1 MDKNK
6 ALKDARANYKAA
18 MVSSGAAF
26 MIVLVLIDP
35 DTYLLSA
42 LNGLELFGTKVAP
55 ALFPFFFFSG
65 LITRLGGAERAGALF
80 RRPASL
86 FYNVP
91 GCGGYV
97 WCMSVLSGYPVG
109 AKLTREL
116 YEGGAIDRAQ
126 ARAIASFTSTSGPL
140 FVVGTV
146 AAGMFENAKA
156 GYILLAVHFTAALIN
171 GFFYR
176 GKKQSFVGAA
186 VKPKKSRPLEAVS
199 ESMSSALSSLLTVG
213 GYIVV
218 FGMAADALVNVGLIP
233 LLARLFEPLVSREV
247 AEGVLIGL
255 IEVTKGADRI
265 AKAGVDAYSA
275 LPALSFI
282 LSFGGLSIIGQSL
295 SFLSPCGIGAGK
307 FLPMKLTQ
315 SLAALLLSLILAIAI
330 KAFS

>member
-1 MDKNK
+1 MDKINS
-6 ALKDARANYKAA
+6 AFARLCPSKAA
-18 MVSSGAAF
+18 VISGGAAF
-26 MIVLVLIDP
+26 MIILVLIDP
-35 DTYLLSA
+35 TTYVQSA
-42 LNGLELFGTKVAP
+42 LVGLELFGTKVAP
-55 ALFPFFFFSG
+55 ALFPFFFFTG
-65 LITRLGGAERAGALF
+65 ILTRCGFAEGMGRLL
-80 RRPASL
+80 RRPAKL
-86 FYNVP
+86 LYRVP

-116 YEGGAIDRAQ
+116 YEGGAIDKAQ
-126 ARAIASFTSTSGPL
+126 ARTIASFTSTSGPL

-233 LLARLFEPLVSREV
+233 LLARLFEPLASREV

-255 IEVTKGADRI
+255 IEVTKGANSI

-307 FLPMKLTQ
+307 FLLMKFTQ
-315 SLAALLLSLILAIAI
+315 SLAALLLSLILTIAI

>member
-1 MDKNK
+1 
-6 ALKDARANYKAA
+6 
-18 MVSSGAAF
+18 
-26 MIVLVLIDP
+26 
-35 DTYLLSA
+35 
-42 LNGLELFGTKVAP
+42 
-55 ALFPFFFFSG
+55 
-65 LITRLGGAERAGALF
+65 
-80 RRPASL
+80 
-86 FYNVP
+86 
-91 GCGGYV
+91 
-97 WCMSVLSGYPVG
+97 
-109 AKLTREL
+109 
-116 YEGGAIDRAQ
+116 
-126 ARAIASFTSTSGPL
+126 
-140 FVVGTV
+140 
-146 AAGMFENAKA
+146 MFENAKA